1 MGASAVIGLFV
12 IAAACYAHYE
22 IPRFTRGSTHRAVA
36 HAVLLL
42 VGCACGVTSMWTQ
55 ELGGPAPAAPRWL
68 VFVIAFGTV
77 HVPAAAILFI
87 KYLRGA
93 GQS

>member
-1 MGASAVIGLFV
+1 MAATVPIVLFV
-12 IAAACYAHYE
+12 VVAACYAHYA
-22 IPRFTRGSTHRAVA
+22 IPKFTRGAMQRVVA

-42 VGCACGVTSMWTQ
+42 VGVACGAASMWTTG
-55 ELGGPAPAAPRWL
+55 LGGPGPAAPRWL

-87 KYLRGA
+87 KQLRGSA
-93 GQS
+93 QS